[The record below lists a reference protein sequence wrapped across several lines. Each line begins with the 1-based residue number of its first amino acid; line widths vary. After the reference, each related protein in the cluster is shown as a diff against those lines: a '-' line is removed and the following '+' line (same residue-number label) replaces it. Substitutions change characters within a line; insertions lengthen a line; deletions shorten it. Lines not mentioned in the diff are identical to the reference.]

1 MKSIMMSLCMAL
13 GLAMAAPVFA
23 VAEDDPK
30 VVVESTVGAI
40 IDVLKARKDTNS
52 LSEDDRLAISSAVAD
67 HFDYRKMARGSIGR
81 SWQDLAEADKAEF
94 SASFRELLERSY
106 GNRLAGYS
114 NQTIRYGDSEMK
126 TRTATVKSW
135 VIDGQKEIPVFYRLY
150 QSNDGWKVFDIK
162 IEGVSLVGTYR
173 TQFKSALE
181 KDGFTTLLNDIKA
194 KVQDMKDKDAA

>member
-13 GLAMAAPVFA
+13 GLTMAAPVFA
-23 VAEDDPK
+23 VAEDGPK
-30 VVVESTVGAI
+30 AVVESTVGAI
-40 IDVLKARKDTNS
+40 IDVLKARKDTTS

-81 SWQDLAEADKAEF
+81 SWRDLGESDKVDF

-114 NQTIRYGDSEMK
+114 NQTIRYGDAEMK

-150 QSNDGWKVFDIK
+150 HSNDGWKVFDIK

-173 TQFKSALE
+173 TQFKSALD
-181 KDGFTTLLNDIKA
+181 KDGFPNLLNDIKD
-194 KVQDMKDKDAA
+194 KVQGMKDKDAA